1 MSKRHHIG
9 FISARL
15 ASWIAISAIVFT
27 ALAPTIAHAFPAKNT
42 PQTLWQELCTAQ
54 GTKLIT
60 NDAIPRSIGQLGSQI
75 PTQPARDKMGMH
87 FEHCPYCFSHAGSV
101 GLPPATASFLLIAT
115 GQTARLAELYIAP
128 VLPLYHQ
135 SANPSQAPPS
145 LY

>member
-1 MSKRHHIG
+1 MFHRRHIG

-15 ASWIAISAIVFT
+15 ASWIAIAAIVFS

-54 GTKLIT
+54 GTKLIQST
-60 NDAIPRSIGQLGSQI
+60 DVAGDPQQI
-75 PTQPARDKMGMH
+75 PAQNNAGIH
-87 FEHCPYCFSHAGSV
+87 FEHCPYCFSHAVSV
-101 GLPPATASFLLIAT
+101 GLPPATAAFVFVAT
-115 GQTARLAELYIAP
+115 GQTAQFAASYIAP
-128 VLPLYHQ
+128 VLPLYYQ

>member
-1 MSKRHHIG
+1 MFHRRHIG
-9 FISARL
+9 FISTRL
-15 ASWIAISAIVFT
+15 ASWIAIAAIMFS

-54 GTKLIT
+54 GSKLIATKLIQST
-60 NDAIPRSIGQLGSQI
+60 DVAGDQQQI
-75 PTQPARDKMGMH
+75 PAQNNVGIH

-101 GLPPATASFLLIAT
+101 GLPPATASFVFVAT
-115 GQTARLAELYIAP
+115 GQTAQHAASYIAP

>member
-9 FISARL
+9 AISTRL
-15 ASWIAISAIVFT
+15 ASWIAIAAIVFS

-54 GTKLIT
+54 GTKLIA
-60 NDAIPRSIGQLGSQI
+60 NDAIPGSIGQPGSQI
-75 PTQPARDKMGMH
+75 PTRPSHDKMGMH

-101 GLPPATASFLLIAT
+101 GLPSATASLVFVAT
-115 GQTARLAELYIAP
+115 ETTQLAESYIAP
-128 VLPLYHQ
+128 VLPRHYQ
-135 SANPSQAPPS
+135 SANPSQAPPF

>member
-1 MSKRHHIG
+1 MTKRHHIG
-9 FISARL
+9 FISTRL
-15 ASWIAISAIVFT
+15 ASWIAIAAIVFS

-42 PQTLWQELCTAQ
+42 PQTLWQELYTAQ
-54 GTKLIT
+54 GTKLIA
-60 NDAIPRSIGQLGSQI
+60 NDTIPGSIGQPGSQI
-75 PTQPARDKMGMH
+75 PTRPSHDKMGMH

>member
-1 MSKRHHIG
+1 MFHRRHIG
-9 FISARL
+9 FISTRL
-15 ASWIAISAIVFT
+15 ASWIAIAAIVFS

-54 GTKLIT
+54 GTKLIQST
-60 NDAIPRSIGQLGSQI
+60 DVAGDQQQI
-75 PTQPARDKMGMH
+75 PVQNNAGIH

-101 GLPPATASFLLIAT
+101 GLPPATAAFVFVAT
-115 GQTARLAELYIAP
+115 GQSAQFAASYIAP
-128 VLPLYHQ
+128 VLPFYHQ

>member
-9 FISARL
+9 AISTRL
-15 ASWIAISAIVFT
+15 ASWIAIAAIVFS

-54 GTKLIT
+54 GTRLIA
-60 NDAIPRSIGQLGSQI
+60 NDAIPGSIGQPGSQI
-75 PTQPARDKMGMH
+75 PTRPSHDKMGMH

-101 GLPPATASFLLIAT
+101 GLPSATASLVFVAT
-115 GQTARLAELYIAP
+115 ETTQLAESYIAP
-128 VLPLYHQ
+128 VLPRHYQ
-135 SANPSQAPPS
+135 SANPSQAPPF

>member
-9 FISARL
+9 AISTRL
-15 ASWIAISAIVFT
+15 ASWIAIAAIVFS

-54 GTKLIT
+54 GTKLIA
-60 NDAIPRSIGQLGSQI
+60 NDAIPGSIGQPGSQI
-75 PTQPARDKMGMH
+75 QTRPSHDKMGMH

-101 GLPPATASFLLIAT
+101 GLPSATASLVFVAT
-115 GQTARLAELYIAP
+115 ETAQLAESYIAP
-128 VLPLYHQ
+128 VLPRHYQ
-135 SANPSQAPPS
+135 SANPSQAPPF